1 MVLTMKSNIAAVEI
15 SKSYGKTK
23 ALNGLNFEVEPG
35 GIYGLIGP
43 NGSGKTTSL
52 AILAGL
58 IRPTSGTA
66 WILGRQVQ
74 PGSRALASAIGF
86 SSPQFPLFDYL
97 TGFEMLS
104 ACGLMHG
111 LAAAEVKQRA
121 GDLLDLMDLT
131 SASEEYLCLYSQG
144 MKQKMALACALIH
157 SPEILLMDEP
167 FLGLDPMAIYRLD
180 CLFRQLAAEG
190 RTLILSSHNM
200 ALVERLCS
208 RVGILFQGVL
218 QREFAIASPGG
229 GLVGSSLEARPMS
242 TLETAL
248 WEVAGVPESKK
259 PIWM

>member
-1 MVLTMKSNIAAVEI
+1 
-15 SKSYGKTK
+15 
-23 ALNGLNFEVEPG
+23 
-35 GIYGLIGP
+35 
-43 NGSGKTTSL
+43 
-52 AILAGL
+52 
-58 IRPTSGTA
+58 
-66 WILGRQVQ
+66 
-74 PGSRALASAIGF
+74 
-86 SSPQFPLFDYL
+86 
-97 TGFEMLS
+97 MLS

-218 QREFAIASPGG
+218 QREFAIVSPGG